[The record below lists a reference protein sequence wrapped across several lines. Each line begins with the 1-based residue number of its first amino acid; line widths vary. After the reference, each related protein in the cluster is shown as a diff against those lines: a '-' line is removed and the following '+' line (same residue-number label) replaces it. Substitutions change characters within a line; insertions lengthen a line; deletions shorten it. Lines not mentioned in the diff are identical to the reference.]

1 MSDPARS
8 DDPTAASVHP
18 LRHSGFWLEELPFS
32 IVLILTMAGVA
43 YASFSRQPIVVY
55 WEILAPVIGLLCIS
69 AGWRNAT
76 AGGTRTRL
84 IVTQVL
90 HWLAFLLVM
99 NILLLPT
106 VQVPFSAAATGL
118 AVFTL
123 LALGTFTAGISI
135 LSWHVG
141 LLGLIMALC
150 IPAIAWIE
158 NSALII
164 ILLAGT
170 AVVIAAVI
178 WWYWHRR
185 RKTELASPL

>member
-1 MSDPARS
+1 MSDPTRP
-8 DDPTAASVHP
+8 DDPAAASVHP
-18 LRHSGFWLEELPFS
+18 LRQSGFWLEELPFS
-32 IVLILTMAGVA
+32 IVLVLMMAGVA
-43 YASFSRQPIVVY
+43 YTSFSRQPILAY

-76 AGGTRTRL
+76 ASGTRTRL

-90 HWLAFLLVM
+90 HWIAFLLVM
-99 NILLLPT
+99 NIMLLPS

-164 ILLAGT
+164 VLVIVT
-170 AVVIAAVI
+170 AAVIAAVI

-185 RKTELASPL
+185 RMTAPAPSL

>member
-1 MSDPARS
+1 M
-8 DDPTAASVHP
+8 
-18 LRHSGFWLEELPFS
+18 PFS

-43 YASFSRQPIVVY
+43 YTSFSRQPIIAD

-76 AGGTRTRL
+76 ASETRTRL
-84 IVTQVL
+84 IVTQLL

-164 ILLAGT
+164 VLVIGT
-170 AVVIAAVI
+170 AAVIAAVI

-185 RKTELASPL
+185 KREVSALIL